1 MGQVVIKKLHP
12 TSTARKN
19 TVNGEP
25 GWVNCKQCGF
35 PIKLSRHSK
44 GSGYGNKTYSDITTD
59 AGGTAN
65 VSDPTVNDGCPFCGT
80 SEYE

>member
-1 MGQVVIKKLHP
+1 MFKNIHP
-12 TSTARKN
+12 TSTARKD
-19 TVNGEP
+19 TVKGEE

-35 PIKLSRHSK
+35 PIKLSRHKK
-44 GSGYGNKTYSDITTD
+44 GSGYGNITYSDITTD

-65 VSDPTVNDGCPFCGT
+65 TSQPDVNDGCPFCGT